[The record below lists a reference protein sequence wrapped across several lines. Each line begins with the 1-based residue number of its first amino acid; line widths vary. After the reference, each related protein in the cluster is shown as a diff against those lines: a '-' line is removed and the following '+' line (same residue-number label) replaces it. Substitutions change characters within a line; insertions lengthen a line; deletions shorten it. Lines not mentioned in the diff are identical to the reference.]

1 MPLHCICVVEF
12 LLLDVILVSSSDA
25 VVEEVLLITRF
36 LDIRIK
42 GECSYA
48 VILTQKRYGGRLQY
62 GIQ

>member
-36 LDIRIK
+36 LDTKI
-42 GECSYA
+42 A
-48 VILTQKRYGGRLQY
+48 VSTLMQLY
-62 GIQ
+62 